1 MADRI
6 FAGLILAVALAY
18 SAIAFTVIRAP
29 FQYDPLGPESW
40 PRILGV
46 LASLCAVWIIV
57 RPDMRALDVAR
68 GTWARL
74 AILLVLLSLYAWAF
88 QPLGFILS
96 TFGFCLA
103 LSLMLGARLA
113 PSLAF
118 AAITGFVGYVVA
130 VSLLDLN
137 LPPGLFEA
145 LPRDGPLEFLR

>member
-6 FAGLILAVALAY
+6 FAGLALAVSLAY
-18 SAIAFTVIRAP
+18 AGIAFTLIRAP

-46 LASLCAVWIIV
+46 LAALCALFILV
-57 RPDMRALDVAR
+57 RPDVRSLGVAG
-68 GTWARL
+68 GTWGRL
-74 AILLVLLSLYAWAF
+74 AALLVMLALYAWAF
-88 QPLGFILS
+88 QPLGFILA

-103 LSLMLGARLA
+103 LSLMLGAKPV

-130 VSLLDLN
+130 VNVLDLN
-137 LPPGLFEA
+137 LPPGVFEA
-145 LPRDGPLEFLR
+145 LPRDGMFAFLR